1 MTSKREDEGY
11 LSGVSDELGE
21 EEELGTEEEAGAGV
35 EALDDEGEGARFN
48 TWCPKAGGPACIPLF
63 PRQSVNLL
71 SAPSNT
77 GKTTLLRNVLKYRQ
91 HFFDRD
97 GVKGLIY
104 VNCNARNDT
113 AALENP
119 FEELEEEM
127 EVLVLALHDIEDV
140 DDLLKSRA
148 GYVVVLD
155 DVVAINA
162 TIEHLITY
170 ATHHSD
176 VTLFVVTQS
185 LLSNKLFSLLYKV
198 HTVTLFFG
206 NSSTPPLARHLLNY
220 FFLDDDTKRSLK
232 SYFSSCEKNKLTCV
246 VKLNNVASAPKAYK
260 KVQLFAGIDQ
270 LFSGPRGY
278 CVVYPEANQAETL
291 SSQMEFGPEVDD
303 DTLVLVKARYV
314 IRKDRRGEEGE
325 TAEGAQAADP
335 QKSKWTHMFNT
346 VVEDLKQNFEVK
358 KWKSVIGL
366 FKEILRVNKFTLGS
380 KADGYKTLLLK
391 GKKLVSCS
399 LIDFIYLLTRRS
411 HPLEKPEKYLEFL
424 PFIKLLLKKK
434 VPKSLI
440 KNQKALELGEAK
452 KLPKPSTLGRY
463 GRKRTWQETQS
474 LSRGGPPAKRSRFEE
489 GSPFDEGQDSG
500 DFSEV
505 SD

>member
-1 MTSKREDEGY
+1 MSSEREDGGY
-11 LSGVSDELGE
+11 SSGSSE
-21 EEELGTEEEAGAGV
+21 ERGSEEAVAGV
-35 EALDDEGEGARFN
+35 EAADVEGEGARFN
-48 TWCPKAGGPACIPLF
+48 TWCPREGGPTCIPLF

-77 GKTTLLRNVLKYRQ
+77 GKTTLLKNVLKFRQ

-97 GVKGLIY
+97 GVRGLVYI
-104 VNCNARNDT
+104 NCNARNDT

-119 FEELEEEM
+119 FEDLEDEM
-127 EVLVLALHDIEDV
+127 EVLVLALHEIEDI
-140 DDLLKSRA
+140 DDLLKPRA
-148 GYVVVLD
+148 GYVVILD
-155 DVVAINA
+155 DVV
-162 TIEHLITY
+162 TIHPTVEHLITY

-220 FFLDDDTKRSLK
+220 FFLDDETKRSLK

-246 VKLNNVASAPKAYK
+246 VKLNNVASAPRAYK

-278 CVVYPEANQAETL
+278 CVVYPEANQAESL
-291 SSQMEFGPEVDD
+291 ASLMEFGPEVDD
-303 DTLVLVKARYV
+303 DTLVLVKARHV
-314 IRKDRRGEEGE
+314 IRKNTKEEEGG
-325 TAEGAQAADP
+325 AEQGSGAADP
-335 QKSKWTHMFNT
+335 VKSKWTQMFNT

-366 FKEILRVNKFTLGS
+366 FKEILRVDKFTLGS

-391 GKKLVSCS
+391 GKKLAKSCS
-399 LIDFIYLLTRRS
+399 LIDFIHLLTRRS
-411 HPLEKPEKYLEFL
+411 HPLERPDKYLEFL

-440 KNQKALELGEAK
+440 KNQKALDLGEGK
-452 KLPKPSTLGRY
+452 KLPKSPALSRH
-463 GRKRTWQETQS
+463 GRKRRWQETES
-474 LSRGGPPAKRSRFEE
+474 LRRGGPSSKRARFEE
-489 GSPFDEGQDSG
+489 GSPLDEGQDSG
-500 DFSEV
+500 DISEV
-505 SD
+505 SY